1 MKSFKALFGL
11 AVIAGFVYLGL
22 QLIPPY
28 FANFQFQDDVTT
40 AARFASVDT
49 RSTDDSV
56 REDVLKKAR
65 GYSIN
70 LKPEQVKV
78 TRDGRQVYI
87 LVVYDVTV
95 DLVAGRSY
103 TFHFEDASEAK
114 ATSLLGGSK

>member
-11 AVIAGFVYLGL
+11 LVIVGL
-22 QLIPPY
+22 VILASKLIPPY

-40 AARFASVDT
+40 VARFASVDNRT
-49 RSTDDSV
+49 TDDGV
-56 REDVLKKAR
+56 RDEILKKAKQ
-65 GYSIN
+65 YDIE
-70 LKPEQVKV
+70 LKPEQVQV

-103 TFHFEDASEAK
+103 TFHFEDASENKAK
-114 ATSLLGGSK
+114 ELMNKP